1 MQVFEYYFNP
11 KAQKDRF
18 FEVFSLEPQKDP
30 SLGNFYIVGEL
41 SHTLPQNSGLLQ
53 KLAKLISQE
62 YSLSLDVKSQDAFF
76 HALLQKTNGFFAQEL
91 RKGNVDWL
99 GNLHIVFLHI
109 KNSGKKSSVMF
120 SKTGG
125 SKVFMA
131 RGTNVVDLGKNLQ
144 GSSHGA
150 ELFGN
155 AVSLQA
161 FAQDKLIVLTKD
173 IADALVRGN
182 ILSDISA
189 LSGAKQ
195 FQLFFKK
202 HNKIF
207 SRLSGILFAVLAEEL
222 IAHTPPLS
230 FLKKSMF
237 SLKLPKLRVSL
248 SQLFRFPVSKIQTS
262 FPALKDPIRQK
273 IAMLA
278 VFGALLAGG
287 FLAFQGEK
295 KELQRE
301 AQTVMLQ
308 IQVIQKEAESAL
320 ELHDARSANILLQEA
335 WKKASLRTGKEV
347 PFRETFSALQEKLEQ
362 QLLAINNIHS
372 VKDPA
377 VLLDIKK
384 QNTNLIPQSMILAQR
399 SLYFFN
405 PFSPAIFIFDLE
417 NETGKTF
424 SASKAI
430 RNGISLAGSAL
441 LLEEPNTLLR
451 VEQDG
456 RMEPFLLSSL
466 SFLGGMAGFD
476 KNIYILNSQQG
487 SITKYED
494 PLSNAAAPS
503 AWMREESLKKPAKAK
518 SMAIDG
524 NVWILTADNILERYF
539 GGLWQEDMKPLVFPL
554 IENAAMVKVFPGI
567 PYLYILDPAES
578 RIILLTKFGD
588 LVKQYMVEIQDPLLD
603 FTVSKN
609 GNTLYLLAGSKV
621 FAIEAE

>member
-1 MQVFEYYFNP
+1 
-11 KAQKDRF
+11 
-18 FEVFSLEPQKDP
+18 
-30 SLGNFYIVGEL
+30 
-41 SHTLPQNSGLLQ
+41 
-53 KLAKLISQE
+53 
-62 YSLSLDVKSQDAFF
+62 
-76 HALLQKTNGFFAQEL
+76 
-91 RKGNVDWL
+91 
-99 GNLHIVFLHI
+99 
-109 KNSGKKSSVMF
+109 
-120 SKTGG
+120 
-125 SKVFMA
+125 
-131 RGTNVVDLGKNLQ
+131 
-144 GSSHGA
+144 
-150 ELFGN
+150 
-155 AVSLQA
+155 
-161 FAQDKLIVLTKD
+161 
-173 IADALVRGN
+173 
-182 ILSDISA
+182 
-189 LSGAKQ
+189 
-195 FQLFFKK
+195 
-202 HNKIF
+202 
-207 SRLSGILFAVLAEEL
+207 
-222 IAHTPPLS
+222 
-230 FLKKSMF
+230 
-237 SLKLPKLRVSL
+237 
-248 SQLFRFPVSKIQTS
+248 
-262 FPALKDPIRQK
+262 
-273 IAMLA
+273 
-278 VFGALLAGG
+278 
-287 FLAFQGEK
+287 
-295 KELQRE
+295 
-301 AQTVMLQ
+301 
-308 IQVIQKEAESAL
+308 
-320 ELHDARSANILLQEA
+320 
-335 WKKASLRTGKEV
+335 
-347 PFRETFSALQEKLEQ
+347 
-362 QLLAINNIHS
+362 
-372 VKDPA
+372 
-377 VLLDIKK
+377 
-384 QNTNLIPQSMILAQR
+384 MILAQR